1 MIKNIKYFWIA
12 LILLIVS
19 SAITVQFPNAVPF
32 GETIM
37 TKLHV
42 PPQPM
47 NGLQYVGITSLVLF
61 IVSLFF
67 LTRSLEKYHKRAV
80 FLWILVTIYVPA
92 MVVNSY
98 QETFATG
105 IYAVSYDGERSTCEF
120 EMVGEST
127 MDGGCELV
135 FENKSEEVVQFTVTF
150 YEKHLFDDELP
161 VVSLMNNKKP
171 FEISLPGNETKTVK
185 LRKKI
190 DVSDR
195 ENHVDWASVSGVH
208 IIMKS
213 DEKLRKL

>member
-1 MIKNIKYFWIA
+1 MIENIKYFWIA
-12 LILLIVS
+12 LLLLIVS
-19 SAITVQFPNAVPF
+19 SAITVQFPHAVPF

-37 TKLHV
+37 TALHF

-47 NGLQYVGITSLVLF
+47 NGLQYVGITSLILF

-67 LTRSLEKYHKRAV
+67 LTRSLERYHKRAV

-92 MVVNSY
+92 LVVNSY

-105 IYAVSYDGERSTCEF
+105 IYAVSYDRDSSICEF
-120 EMVGEST
+120 EMIGESN
-127 MDGGCELV
+127 MDGECELV
-135 FENKSEEVVQFTVTF
+135 FENKSEEDVQFTVTF
-150 YEKHLFDDELP
+150 YDKHQYDDELL
-161 VVSLMNNKKP
+161 VLSLMNDKTP
-171 FEISLPGNETKTVK
+171 FVMSLQGKETKTVK

-195 ENHVDWASVSGVH
+195 ENHVDWASTSSVH